1 MTISTEQIKAL
12 RAATGARILDC
23 QKALIEADGDLA
35 KAKQIVEAKGLARAE
50 KTEDRETKAGYIAA
64 YVHTTGNVAALL
76 ELLCETDFVGQN
88 EEFRQLAKDLA
99 MQVVAMQPANVE
111 ELLQQDF
118 IKDPEKTVDLVIKA
132 LSGKIGEK
140 MTVSRFVRYQTG
152 QE

>member
-1 MTISTEQIKAL
+1 
-12 RAATGARILDC
+12 
-23 QKALIEADGDLA
+23 
-35 KAKQIVEAKGLARAE
+35 
-50 KTEDRETKAGYIAA
+50 
-64 YVHTTGNVAALL
+64 
-76 ELLCETDFVGQN
+76 
-88 EEFRQLAKDLA
+88 

>member
-23 QKALIEADGDLA
+23 QKALIEAGGDLA

-88 EEFRQLAKDLA
+88 
-99 MQVVAMQPANVE
+99 
-111 ELLQQDF
+111 
-118 IKDPEKTVDLVIKA
+118 
-132 LSGKIGEK
+132 
-140 MTVSRFVRYQTG
+140 
-152 QE
+152 